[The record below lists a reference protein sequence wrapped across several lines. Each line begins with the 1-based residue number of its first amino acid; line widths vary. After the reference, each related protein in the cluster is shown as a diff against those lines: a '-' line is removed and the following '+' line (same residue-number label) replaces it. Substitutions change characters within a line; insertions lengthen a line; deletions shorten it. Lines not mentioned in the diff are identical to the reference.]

1 MDEENYDNY
10 GKRPG
15 CRNKKIMSV
24 DNQFTTINEK
34 LQQLLKQH
42 HRARR
47 EIEQLKEVIDTQ
59 KGEALAMQQMVADLK
74 QQISVLKLA
83 SGDMNERDKKDF
95 ERQINQYVK
104 QIDKC
109 IAYLSQ

>member
-1 MDEENYDNY
+1 
-10 GKRPG
+10 
-15 CRNKKIMSV
+15 MSV
-24 DNQFTTINEK
+24 DNQFTAINEK

-47 EIEQLKEVIDTQ
+47 EIEQLKEVIDAQRKEAEATQ
-59 KGEALAMQQMVADLK
+59 GLIAELK
-74 QQISVLKLA
+74 QHVSILKLA

>member
-1 MDEENYDNY
+1 
-10 GKRPG
+10 
-15 CRNKKIMSV
+15 MSV
-24 DNQFTTINEK
+24 DNQFTAINEK

-47 EIEQLKEVIDTQ
+47 EIDQLKEVINNQ
-59 KGEALAMQQMVADLK
+59 KKEFESTKELVAHLQQKVSILK
-74 QQISVLKLA
+74 IA
-83 SGDMNERDKKDF
+83 SGDMNEKDKKEF
-95 ERQINQYVK
+95 ERQITQYVK

>member
-1 MDEENYDNY
+1 MT
-10 GKRPG
+10 
-15 CRNKKIMSV
+15 V
-24 DNQFTTINEK
+24 DNHFTIINEK

-47 EIEQLKEVIDTQ
+47 EIEQLKEVIQTQ
-59 KGEALAMQQMVADLK
+59 KEEALAAQQVVGELK
-74 QQISVLKLA
+74 QQVSILKMS
-83 SGDMNERDKKDF
+83 SGEMNEKDKKDF
-95 ERQINQYVK
+95 ERQITQYVK